1 MADIVA
7 VLQFF
12 VLINDAFVWLVIVIS
27 SLVHKLMYDISKT
40 LEYNRLLL

>member
-1 MADIVA
+1 MTDIVA
-7 VLQFF
+7 ALLNYF
-12 VLINDAFVWLVIVIS
+12 LINDAFVWLVIVIS